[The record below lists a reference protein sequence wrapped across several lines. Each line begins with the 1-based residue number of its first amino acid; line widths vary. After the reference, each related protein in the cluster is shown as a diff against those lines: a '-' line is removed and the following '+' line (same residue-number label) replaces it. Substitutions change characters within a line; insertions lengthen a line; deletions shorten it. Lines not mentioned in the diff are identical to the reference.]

1 MKNCPLSAL
10 RDTHMLLSRLS
21 HHIRLETVQQQ
32 YDKCRQ
38 LIAELRRKFPENET
52 IGDDLFSEVRSCLDS
67 RDASGAQMLL
77 LRDINHI
84 RESVLADT

>member
-1 MKNCPLSAL
+1 MKNCPLTAL

-32 YDKCRQ
+32 YEKCRQ
-38 LIAELRRKFPENET
+38 LIAELRRKFPDNET
-52 IGDDLFSEVRSCLDS
+52 ICEGLFSEVRNCIES
-67 RDASGAQMLL
+67 RDASGAQLLL

-84 RESVLADT
+84 RESIVRDA